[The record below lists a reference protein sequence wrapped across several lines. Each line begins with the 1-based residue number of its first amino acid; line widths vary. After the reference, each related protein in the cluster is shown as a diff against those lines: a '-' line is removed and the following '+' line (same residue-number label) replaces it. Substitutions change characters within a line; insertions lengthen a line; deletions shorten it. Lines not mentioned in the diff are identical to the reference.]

1 MFITLTRRSTGA
13 LIRINKLAISAY
25 FADGE
30 FTTLFMVGG
39 GGLEVLETPE
49 QIDKLI
55 GES

>member
-1 MFITLTRRSTGA
+1 MFITLTRRSTKV
-13 LIRINKLAISAY
+13 LIRINTLAISAY
-25 FADGE
+25 FADGD